1 MQIAWKTIA
10 QYVQQHTNMYTF
22 SPGPWQVGIERE
34 TENKRNR
41 GKGERERER
50 EREREQGD
58 PSWWSQL
65 SGAAFSQVSRSKA
78 PQPSLY
84 YCSPNNNWVTTRG
97 KRQPRLHEERG
108 CRGSE
113 HGKGKWEIISRC
125 TYTCPASCRD
135 KAGVSK
141 WILPWFPRVLEAVR
155 ISPSLSSPPYFC
167 PSSSRSNTLS
177 EILTASATAPSHS
190 FQHYWFCPLLR
201 Q

>member
-1 MQIAWKTIA
+1 MQITWKTIV
-10 QYVQQHTNMYTF
+10 QTIQQHTNIYRF
-22 SPGPWQVGIERE
+22 SHGPWQVGRERERE

-41 GKGERERER
+41 QEGRERER
-50 EREREQGD
+50 ELGD

-97 KRQPRLHEERG
+97 KMQPNQHKERG
-108 CRGSE
+108 HRDSE
-113 HGKGKWEIISRC
+113 HGKGKWEIISLC
-125 TYTCPASCRD
+125 SYICPVSCRD
-135 KAGVSK
+135 KVGVSR
-141 WILPWFPRVLEAVR
+141 WILPWYPQVLEVVR
-155 ISPSLSSPPYFC
+155 LSFSLFLSVFPSLFC
-167 PSSSRSNTLS
+167 PSSSRSNPLS